1 MPPIRIR
8 DAPSSG
14 LEPRAYQPPPS
25 PRKGAPL
32 GQGSKF
38 RPRRS
43 LDDPRGDAYLARV
56 LTGVN
61 QFGALLSVVIVD
73 VVLAGD
79 NAIVVGMAAAGLPI
93 ERRRRV
99 IVLGIAA
106 ATILRILLAYF
117 AVQLLAVIGM
127 TLAGGVLLLWVSWK
141 IYREFREMQ
150 VAEHAIA
157 AADGCCQKRVPLR
170 RKSAGQALTQIVLA
184 DVSMSLDNVL
194 AVAGIA
200 RDHFKL
206 LAFGLVLSVA
216 LMGFASTYIA
226 RLLDRHFWISWV
238 GLGIIT
244 FVALRMIWEGSTQVL
259 NQTAALTLTG
269 I

>member
-1 MPPIRIR
+1 V
-8 DAPSSG
+8 A
-14 LEPRAYQPPPS
+14 L
-25 PRKGAPL
+25 
-32 GQGSKF
+32 
-38 RPRRS
+38 
-43 LDDPRGDAYLARV
+43 V

-61 QFGALLSVVIVD
+61 QLGALLSVVIVD

-79 NAIVVGMAAAGLPI
+79 NAIVVGMAAAELPV

-99 IVLGIAA
+99 IVLGIVV

-117 AVQLLAVIGM
+117 AVQLLAIIGM
-127 TLAGGVLLLWVSWK
+127 Q
-141 IYREFREMQ
+141 I
-150 VAEHAIA
+150 AEKATA
-157 AADGCCQKRVPLR
+157 AADGCCNRDPVRQ
-170 RKSAGQALTQIVLA
+170 KSAGQALTRIVLA

-200 RDHFKL
+200 RDHFQL

-216 LMGFASTYIA
+216 LMGIASTYIA

-244 FVALRMIWEGSTQVL
+244 FVALRMILEGSTQVW
-259 NQTAALTLTG
+259 NQAAALSLTG

>member
-1 MPPIRIR
+1 V
-8 DAPSSG
+8 A
-14 LEPRAYQPPPS
+14 E
-25 PRKGAPL
+25 
-32 GQGSKF
+32 
-38 RPRRS
+38 
-43 LDDPRGDAYLARV
+43 V

-117 AVQLLAVIGM
+117 AVQLLAIIGM

-141 IYREFREMQ
+141 MYRDFREMR
-150 VAEHAIA
+150 VAQHTA
-157 AADGCCQKRVPLR
+157 AAVEGRCQNRVPVR

-200 RDHFKL
+200 RDHFQL

-216 LMGFASTYIA
+216 LMGVASTYIA

-244 FVALRMIWEGSTQVL
+244 FVALRMIWGGSTQVL
-259 NQTAALTLTG
+259 HQTAALTMMG

>member
-1 MPPIRIR
+1 V
-8 DAPSSG
+8 A
-14 LEPRAYQPPPS
+14 E
-25 PRKGAPL
+25 
-32 GQGSKF
+32 
-38 RPRRS
+38 
-43 LDDPRGDAYLARV
+43 V

-117 AVQLLAVIGM
+117 AVQLLAIIGM

-141 IYREFREMQ
+141 MYREFREMQ
-150 VAEHAIA
+150 VAEHATA
-157 AADGCCQKRVPLR
+157 GTDGCCQKRVPVR

-200 RDHFKL
+200 RDHFQL

-216 LMGFASTYIA
+216 LMGVASTYIA
-226 RLLDRHFWISWV
+226 RLLDRHFWISWI

-259 NQTAALTLTG
+259 NQTAALMLTG

>member
-1 MPPIRIR
+1 M
-8 DAPSSG
+8 A
-14 LEPRAYQPPPS
+14 
-25 PRKGAPL
+25 K
-32 GQGSKF
+32 
-38 RPRRS
+38 
-43 LDDPRGDAYLARV
+43 V
-56 LTGVN
+56 LSGVN

-79 NAIVVGMAAAGLPI
+79 NAIVVGLAAAGLPI

-99 IVLGIAA
+99 IVLGIAV

-117 AVQLLAVIGM
+117 AVQLLAIIGM

-141 IYREFREMQ
+141 MYREFREMR
-150 VAEHAIA
+150 VAGQSPATVGGCQNRVAIR
-157 AADGCCQKRVPLR
+157 Q
-170 RKSAGQALTQIVLA
+170 KSAGQALAQIVLA

-200 RDHFKL
+200 RDHFEL

-216 LMGFASTYIA
+216 LMGVASTFIA

-259 NQTAALTLTG
+259 HQTAAL

>member
-1 MPPIRIR
+1 M
-8 DAPSSG
+8 A
-14 LEPRAYQPPPS
+14 
-25 PRKGAPL
+25 K
-32 GQGSKF
+32 
-38 RPRRS
+38 
-43 LDDPRGDAYLARV
+43 V
-56 LTGVN
+56 LSGVN
-61 QFGALLSVVIVD
+61 QLGALLSVVIVD

-79 NAIVVGMAAAGLPI
+79 NAIVVGLAAAGLPI
-93 ERRRRV
+93 ERRRRI

-106 ATILRILLAYF
+106 ATILRILLAYC
-117 AVQLLAVIGM
+117 AVQLLAILGM

-141 IYREFREMQ
+141 MYREFREMGISGREAST
-150 VAEHAIA
+150 V
-157 AADGCCQKRVPLR
+157 DGCQNRAAIR
-170 RKSAGQALTQIVLA
+170 QKSAGQALTQIVLA

-200 RDHFKL
+200 RDHFEL

-216 LMGFASTYIA
+216 LMGIASTFIA

-259 NQTAALTLTG
+259 HQTAAL

>member
-1 MPPIRIR
+1 V
-8 DAPSSG
+8 A
-14 LEPRAYQPPPS
+14 AT
-25 PRKGAPL
+25 
-32 GQGSKF
+32 
-38 RPRRS
+38 
-43 LDDPRGDAYLARV
+43 LDDTRRDAYLAEV
-56 LTGVN
+56 LFGVD
-61 QFGALLSVVIVD
+61 QLGALLSVVIVD

-79 NAIVVGMAAAGLPI
+79 NAIVVGMAAAGLPL
-93 ERRRRV
+93 EKRRTV

-106 ATILRILLAYF
+106 ATMMRILLAYF

-141 IYREFREMQ
+141 MYRDFREMQ
-150 VAEHAIA
+150 ASEQEA
-157 AADGCCQKRVPLR
+157 ALKSGYCGNPVRIRKKR
-170 RKSAGQALTQIVLA
+170 AGQALLQIVLA

-200 RDHFKL
+200 RDHFQL

-216 LMGFASTYIA
+216 LMGIASTYIA

-244 FVALRMIWEGSTQVL
+244 FVALRMIWEGSTEVL
-259 NQTAALTLTG
+259 NQAAALTLPRF
-269 I
+269 